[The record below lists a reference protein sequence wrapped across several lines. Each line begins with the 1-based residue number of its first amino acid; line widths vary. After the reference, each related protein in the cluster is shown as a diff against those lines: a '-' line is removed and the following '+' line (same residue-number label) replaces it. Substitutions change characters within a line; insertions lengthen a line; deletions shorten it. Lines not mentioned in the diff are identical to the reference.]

1 VTDEPTVLGERFDRA
16 LLYAVHVHGGQ
27 TRKRTGVPYVAHL
40 LAVCATVL
48 EYGGDEDMAIA
59 ALLHDAAEDQGGAPR
74 LSDIEA
80 RFGARVAAI
89 VETLSDNLATQGQT
103 RPSWEA
109 RKCRHLDQ
117 LQSASPDV
125 LLVALADKIHNT
137 RSVLRDLR
145 RAGIGEGVWDKFE
158 APKERTL
165 WFYGQLALL
174 FRERLPGQLADELG
188 EIVAVL
194 RDETAP

>member
-1 VTDEPTVLGERFDRA
+1 MTDKPTVLGERFDRA

-48 EYGGDEDMAIA
+48 EHGGDEDMAIA
-59 ALLHDAAEDQGGAPR
+59 ALLHDAAEEQGGAQR
-74 LSDIEA
+74 LADIEA
-80 RFGARVAAI
+80 RFGARVAAM
-89 VETLSDNLATQGQT
+89 VETLSDNLAAKGET
-103 RPSWEA
+103 RPDWES
-109 RKCRHLDQ
+109 RKRHHLEQ
-117 LQSASPDV
+117 LRNAGPDV

-145 RAGIGEGVWDKFE
+145 RAGIGEGLWGKFE

-165 WFYGQLALL
+165 WFYGQLVQL

-188 EIVAVL
+188 EVVAVL
-194 RDETAP
+194 RGETAH